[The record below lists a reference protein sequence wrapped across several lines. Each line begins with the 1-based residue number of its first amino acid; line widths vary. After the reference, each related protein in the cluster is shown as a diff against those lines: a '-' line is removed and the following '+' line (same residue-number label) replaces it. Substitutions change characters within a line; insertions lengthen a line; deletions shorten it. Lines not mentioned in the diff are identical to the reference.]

1 MSGKLREKSEEE
13 STRVKEAR
21 EKIWRQG
28 GHMMVEKPGVKG
40 YKESLKIIKNIP
52 LTGRSQERDI
62 EVKFSI

>member
-21 EKIWRQG
+21 EKIWIKG

-52 LTGRSQERDI
+52 LTGRS
-62 EVKFSI
+62 